1 MKSIWIGLFVTLFLV
16 GHVHASPGGHGGEG
30 GSMKNPYREGLE
42 KTLKF
47 EQKLNERLEATK
59 KRLPENRVINLFEE
73 YDKLSTLEQALNK
86 VTYKGEH
93 LTESQRTRFYKA
105 LNNNPD
111 YDVIVEQMGHN
122 EALTQMV
129 IRSSPE
135 GSSSIIKLKAK
146 SLRLVLQ
153 SLMED

>member
-1 MKSIWIGLFVTLFLV
+1 MLKIMKSIWIGLFVTLFLV

-30 GSMKNPYREGLE
+30 GSMKNPYRERLE

-47 EQKLNERLEATK
+47 EQKLKERVEAAKKRSVEERAEAAK
-59 KRLPENRVINLFEE
+59 KRLQENLGIELFEE
-73 YDKLSTLEQALNK
+73 YDKLSPLEQALNK
-86 VTYKGEH
+86 VTYNGEH

-129 IRSSPE
+129 LRSS
-135 GSSSIIKLKAK
+135 
-146 SLRLVLQ
+146 
-153 SLMED
+153 